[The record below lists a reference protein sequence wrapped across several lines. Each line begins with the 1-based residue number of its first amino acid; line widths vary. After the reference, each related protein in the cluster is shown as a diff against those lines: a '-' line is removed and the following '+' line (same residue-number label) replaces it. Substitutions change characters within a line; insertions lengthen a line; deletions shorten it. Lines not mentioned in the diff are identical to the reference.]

1 MLEQLYQRYHRE
13 LLRWCRS
20 MTGDP
25 SVSEDLVQ
33 EAFLR
38 AMSNLNLLE
47 TLPEAQQRAWF
58 YRTVKNR
65 YLDQLRHSRYE
76 TVAESLPESLL
87 SSPEYD
93 RIDWEQLLNGL
104 PDGEGVLF
112 ALRYLE
118 GYTSPELGKLFSL
131 PPGTVRSKLSLARK
145 HLKDALKGEKHV

>member
-13 LLRWCRS
+13 LLRWCQS

-38 AMSNLNLLE
+38 AMSNLDLLE

-87 SSPEYD
+87 SAPEYD

>member
-13 LLRWCRS
+13 LLRWCQS

-38 AMSNLNLLE
+38 AMSNQALLE
-47 TLPEAQQRAWF
+47 GLSEAQRRAWL
-58 YRTVKNR
+58 YRTVKNQ
-65 YLDQLRHSRYE
+65 YLDRLRHARFE
-76 TVAESLPESLL
+76 TAAESLPESLRR
-87 SSPEYD
+87 SPEYD
-93 RIDWEQLLNGL
+93 RIDWEQLLDSL
-104 PDGEGVLF
+104 PGQEGVLF

-118 GYTSPELGKLFSL
+118 GYTSAELGKLFGL

-145 HLKDALKGEKHV
+145 HLKDALKGENHV

>member
-13 LLRWCRS
+13 LLRWCQS

-38 AMSNLNLLE
+38 AISNQALLE
-47 TLPEAQQRAWF
+47 GLSEAQRRAWL
-58 YRTVKNR
+58 YRTVKNQ
-65 YLDQLRHSRYE
+65 YLDRLRHARFE
-76 TVAESLPESLL
+76 TAAESLPESLRR
-87 SSPEYD
+87 SPEYD
-93 RIDWEQLLNGL
+93 RIDWEQLLDSL
-104 PDGEGVLF
+104 PGQEGVLF

-118 GYTSPELGKLFSL
+118 GYTSAELGKLFGL

-145 HLKDALKGEKHV
+145 HLKDALKGENHV

>member
-38 AMSNLNLLE
+38 AISNQALLE
-47 TLPEAQQRAWF
+47 GLSEAQRRAWL
-58 YRTVKNR
+58 YRTVKNQ
-65 YLDQLRHSRYE
+65 YLDRLRHARFE
-76 TVAESLPESLL
+76 TAAESLPESLRR
-87 SSPEYD
+87 SPEYD
-93 RIDWEQLLNGL
+93 RIDWEQLLDSL
-104 PDGEGVLF
+104 PGQEGVLF

-118 GYTSPELGKLFSL
+118 GYTSAELGKLFGL

-145 HLKDALKGEKHV
+145 HLKDALKGENHV